1 MADTVT
7 VDMNELASQV
17 SGAIKADVIQAIL
30 NDPIVAKHGVVTPDG
45 GTKDKEVKNFADYM
59 AAVIRRDD
67 KRLSAIYGVKAQV
80 ENNGTAGGYLVP
92 PEYGSMIDGFAV
104 EAGLIRPGAMVMSV
118 NSPEFKAPRYDQTIS
133 PDGSSAMLAGVKLF
147 WTAEAGNIQSTQ
159 VKFDQIDLRAHK
171 LAAYIQITSELLAD
185 APALSGMLVRQFGQA
200 KAWFEDY
207 NFLNGNGVGKPLGIL
222 NAPATYSAT
231 RNTATDFKLADAKEM
246 ISRMPASALGRAV
259 FIMHQSVMPKL
270 YSMAESGNFVT
281 FLRDLQGR
289 PATQLLGHTVL
300 FTEKLP
306 VLGTAGDV
314 LLVDRNAYYIM
325 DRQDT
330 TISTS
335 DAPAF
340 LTDQMTMRMTSRLDG
355 QPALNDKITLADGS
369 YQVSPFIKLS

>member
-1 MADTVT
+1 
-7 VDMNELASQV
+7 
-17 SGAIKADVIQAIL
+17 
-30 NDPIVAKHGVVTPDG
+30 
-45 GTKDKEVKNFADYM
+45 
-59 AAVIRRDD
+59 
-67 KRLSAIYGVKAQV
+67 
-80 ENNGTAGGYLVP
+80 
-92 PEYGSMIDGFAV
+92 
-104 EAGLIRPGAMVMSV
+104 
-118 NSPEFKAPRYDQTIS
+118 
-133 PDGSSAMLAGVKLF
+133 
-147 WTAEAGNIQSTQ
+147 
-159 VKFDQIDLRAHK
+159 
-171 LAAYIQITSELLAD
+171 
-185 APALSGMLVRQFGQA
+185 
-200 KAWFEDY
+200 
-207 NFLNGNGVGKPLGIL
+207 
-222 NAPATYSAT
+222 
-231 RNTATDFKLADAKEM
+231 
-246 ISRMPASALGRAV
+246 
-259 FIMHQSVMPKL
+259 MHQSVMPKL